1 MTQVTFY
8 TGVPDRLAYLCRLL
22 RKAYLSGARIGVC
35 GPAPLLD
42 RLDRELWAFAPT
54 EFVPHLRLRPG
65 RATAERLTGTPVV
78 LAEAPDELP
87 HRGVLVNLGED
98 IPGNVQDFERVL
110 EILSQEPEQLGI
122 GRRRYRQY
130 EQMGL
135 KPEHHVVSASS

>member
-22 RKAYLSGARIGVC
+22 RKAYASGASIGVC
-35 GPAPLLD
+35 GSAQMLD

-54 EFVPHLRLRPG
+54 EFVPHLWLRSG
-65 RATAERLTGTPVV
+65 REVAERMRGTPIV
-78 LAEAPDELP
+78 LAEAAEALP
-87 HRGVLVNLGED
+87 HRGVLVNLGDE
-98 IPGNVQDFERVL
+98 IPAGVQDFERVL
-110 EILSQEPEQLGI
+110 EVLSQEPQQLGI

-135 KPEHHVVSASS
+135 KPEHHVVSA

>member
-8 TGVPDRLAYLCRLL
+8 TGVPDRLGYLCRLL
-22 RKAYLSGARIGVC
+22 RKAYASGARIGVC
-35 GPAPLLD
+35 GPAPMLD

-65 RATAERLTGTPVV
+65 KAPAERLAGTPIV
-78 LAEAPDELP
+78 LAELPAELP
-87 HRGVLVNLGED
+87 HREVLVNLGDD
-98 IPGNVQDFERVL
+98 IPGDVQDFARVL
-110 EILSQEPEQLGI
+110 EVLSQEPEQLGI

-135 KPEHHVVSASS
+135 RPEHHVVGS